1 MFKISYFLEVLPV
14 IARRVNVTFELTMI
28 STLFALLVGVVV
40 AIIAYYRVPVL
51 YQASRVYVSIMR
63 GTPIVAQLY
72 FFYFGIALY
81 STIVRDMKP
90 LMATRQR
97 MLAENASEPTVNS
110 VFVGRY
116 MTPAQQRIAATEKT
130 AIIFAGSNHFIANV
144 ATQRQTM
151 KSVIAIV

>member
-63 GTPIVAQLY
+63 GTPIVR
-72 FFYFGIALY
+72 FCR
-81 STIVRDMKP
+81 SMKVRRRRHI
-90 LMATRQR
+90 L
-97 MLAENASEPTVNS
+97 SE
-110 VFVGRY
+110 
-116 MTPAQQRIAATEKT
+116 
-130 AIIFAGSNHFIANV
+130 
-144 ATQRQTM
+144 
-151 KSVIAIV
+151 